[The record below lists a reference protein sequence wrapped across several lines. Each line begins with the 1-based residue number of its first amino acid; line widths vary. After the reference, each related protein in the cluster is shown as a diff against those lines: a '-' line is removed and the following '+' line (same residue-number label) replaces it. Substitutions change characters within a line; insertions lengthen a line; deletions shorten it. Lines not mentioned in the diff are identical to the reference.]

1 MNWRRQIIRTG
12 SAMSL
17 LAWSFGAVLL
27 GLGNAVIGPVDIE
40 LSQLDRSP
48 IPLTADGHR
57 PVNSHLG
64 PADAKHPP
72 HTHLTAAKD
81 DAAQSPG
88 VAPHHQPRHHDPTG
102 PLPAHCLFCLDGLSP
117 LAVPTLDLFST
128 PGFAAAGNLRLATLS
143 REFSHTTLSPPV
155 RAPPLVR
162 FS

>member
-17 LAWSFGAVLL
+17 LAWSFGAVSL
-27 GLGNAVIGPVDIE
+27 GLGNAVIGPVDTE
-40 LSQLDRSP
+40 FSQLDRSP

-88 VAPHHQPRHHDPTG
+88 VAPRHHDPTG

-128 PGFAAAGNLRLATLS
+128 PAFGAAGNLRLATLS
-143 REFSHTTLSPPV
+143 REFSPTTLSPPV
-155 RAPPLVR
+155 RAPPLVQ